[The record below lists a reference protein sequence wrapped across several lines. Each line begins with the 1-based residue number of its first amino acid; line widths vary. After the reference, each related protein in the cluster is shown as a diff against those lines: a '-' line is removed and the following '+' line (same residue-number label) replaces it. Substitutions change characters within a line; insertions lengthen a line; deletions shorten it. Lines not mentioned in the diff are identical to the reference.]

1 MTDIKSKVLKA
12 IRAAALILVLIFFY
26 KIYLCFGVLSYQA
39 TLNYGSSVKGPV
51 SLFILFEIILY
62 LICIVVGIVLFFHK
76 SWSYRPALLM
86 SYFLLITSS
95 LSFILFFQRFS
106 MDLFER
112 YTGYFIS
119 IILPL
124 AGSLV
129 SIYFLRRPEV
139 RSHFM
144 QCKTES
150 SCISDAP
157 QNIPNAH
164 SGGCFVKDS
173 PHEMNEEKDSIE
185 VLHKPAIKRKR
196 LVFVL
201 GTLSFL
207 LMFVVVMHLFRTF
220 QRLEKTA
227 EHVNYSQAA
236 INDPS
241 KDLYKLGCAR
251 AVKNIVFSPDGR
263 YLYAFDNH
271 SFDYHSKLI
280 MWDVDTGEEVK
291 KIDGIVLGHPYL
303 SPNGKFI
310 LSKVGAELVIWEIR
324 TEKEISRIA
333 LDMPRIFPRFAFSAD
348 GQNIIIA
355 DKNDRI
361 YVNDVSTGRR
371 VKELTGAK
379 GWVDSLSSSFD
390 GKYIVAARKWRSD
403 KAIEQGLPHE
413 RSIVAWNYQSGKIIW
428 ERNLEEDRLVCFSP
442 DGRVISVW
450 DYKSAAILLLD
461 ATNGK
466 ELKSLNGSKEIRS
479 VSFSPDGKYLLSG
492 GTDAIIRLWD
502 VASGKEIKQLVGH
515 SSGVST
521 ALFSPDGK
529 NIISSS
535 KDETIRLWS
544 TASGK
549 EIRKFE
555 RNCRAFYSVAFA
567 PSGNH
572 IISVSNDNS
581 LRLWDVQS
589 GQEIKSFNSSDKI
602 FTATFSP
609 DGKYVVSSAV
619 NNMLI
624 MFDAL
629 SGKKIKTFSGHTDF
643 VSSAVFTPDGKSIIS
658 GSNDKTIRIW
668 DVSSGKELQKFT
680 VQNTGIKN
688 ICVSPNGQYIVSC
701 GFDNGERRTHM
712 KLWNISTGKEILEYT
727 GYSAESSAIF
737 SPDSKF
743 VLSWGGRAAAAW
755 LINKEVYNRNFVH
768 TDTINSVRFSPDGKK
783 IVMGSSDGTIRLCD
797 FASQKELSV
806 LKGHTAAVTSVA
818 FSPDGKQI
826 ISGSMDNTL
835 RLWDVASG
843 KELGQFEIK
852 QN

>member
-1 MTDIKSKVLKA
+1 MTDIKSKAFKA
-12 IRAAALILVLIFFY
+12 IRVAALILVLIFLY
-26 KIYLCFGVLSYQA
+26 KIYLCFGVFSYQA
-39 TLNYGSSVKGPV
+39 TLNYGSSVRGPV

-76 SWSYRPALLM
+76 SWSYRPALLI

-95 LSFILFFQRFS
+95 LSFILFIQNFR

-112 YTGYFIS
+112 YAGHFIS

-129 SIYFLRRPEV
+129 CIYYLRRPEV

-150 SCISDAP
+150 SGVSGAH
-157 QNIPNAH
+157 QNIPEDRT
-164 SGGCFVKDS
+164 GGCFVIDS
-173 PHEMNEEKDSIE
+173 PHELNEGKDSID
-185 VLHKPAIKRKR
+185 VPHKPAINHKR

-207 LMFVVVMHLFRTF
+207 LLFVVVMHLLRTF

-227 EHVNYSQAA
+227 EHVKYSVAA

-251 AVKNIVFSPDGR
+251 AVGNIAFSPDGR
-263 YLYAFDNH
+263 HLYTFDNH
-271 SFDYHSKLI
+271 SFNYHSKLI
-280 MWDVDTGEEVK
+280 MWDVDTGKEVK
-291 KIDGIVLGHPYL
+291 KIDGIGLGHPYL
-303 SPNGKFI
+303 SPDGKFI
-310 LSKVGAELVIWEIR
+310 LSKSGAELVIWDIR

-348 GQNIIIA
+348 GQKVLIA
-355 DKNDRI
+355 DKNDRV

-403 KAIEQGLPHE
+403 TAIEQGLPHK
-413 RSIVAWNYQSGKIIW
+413 RSIVVWDYQSGKIIW
-428 ERNLEEDRLVCFSP
+428 ERNLEEKKLVFFSP

-466 ELKSLNGSKEIRS
+466 ELKSLNSPQEIRS

-515 SSGVST
+515 SSSVIT

-535 KDETIRLWS
+535 RDATIRLWS
-544 TASGK
+544 TESGK
-549 EIRKFE
+549 EIRQFE

-567 PSGNH
+567 PSGDH

-589 GQEIKSFNSSDKI
+589 GQEIKSFNCSDKI

-643 VSSAVFTPDGKSIIS
+643 VSSAVFTPDGINIVS

-688 ICVSPNGQYIVSC
+688 ISVSPNGQYIVSC

-712 KLWNISTGKEILEYT
+712 KLWSISTGKEILEYM
-727 GYSAESSAIF
+727 GYIAESSALF

-743 VLSWGGRAAAAW
+743 VLAWGGRAAAAW
-755 LINKEVYNRNFVH
+755 LINKEVYDRNFVY
-768 TDTINSVRFSPDGKK
+768 TDTINSVRFSPDGEK
-783 IVMGSSDGTIRLCD
+783 IVTGSSDKTIRIWD
-797 FASQKELSV
+797 FTSKKELSI
-806 LKGHTAAVTSVA
+806 LRGHTDAVTSVA
-818 FSPDGKQI
+818 FSPDGRQI
-826 ISGSMDNTL
+826 ISGSMDKTM
-835 RLWDVASG
+835 RLWDVESG
-843 KELGQFEIK
+843 KQIKQMEIK
-852 QN
+852 